1 MRFVATHLV
10 EKNSSV
16 IQLSPPKNSSGIN
29 SYFFDYF
36 LLGGI
41 WQQIFKFEVSL
52 YIYGSMIIF
61 GIVIT
66 LARSFLFFKTC
77 MMASKNLHAKMFH
90 CLLMAPM
97 KFFNTNPSGRIL
109 NRFSKDMGAIDEI
122 LPKVLL
128 DAAQV
133 GFKEGCP

>member
-1 MRFVATHLV
+1 MRYVATHLPEGNLSETLV
-10 EKNSSV
+10 YSKHIPSS
-16 IQLSPPKNSSGIN
+16 NY

-36 LLGGI
+36 LMGGVV
-41 WQQIFKFEVSL
+41 QGIFKFEISL
-52 YIYGSMIIF
+52 YLYGSMIIL
-61 GIVIT
+61 GIFIT
-66 LARSFLFFKTC
+66 LARSFLFFKSC

-128 DAAQV
+128 DAVQV
-133 GFKEGCP
+133 C